1 MSLLYKAALLHDTVE
16 DTATTLDDVRSNF
29 GDDVARVVGEV
40 SDDKSLNKAERKRA
54 QIEHARVI
62 SREAKLV
69 KLADKLYNLR
79 DLRTSP
85 PPNWSSDRVA
95 GYFVWARHV
104 VDGMRGTNAHLESEL
119 DALFAAVIPTQPSLQ
134 QQLDAYLAEMEKS
147 SD

>member
-1 MSLLYKAALLHDTVE
+1 MHDTVE

-62 SREAKLV
+62 SRQAKLV

-79 DLRTSP
+79 DLRSSP
-85 PPNWSSDRVA
+85 PSNWTPDRVR
-95 GYFVWARHV
+95 GYFVWAHHV
-104 VDGMRGTNAHLESEL
+104 VDGLRGTNAKLESEL
-119 DALFAAVIPTQPSLQ
+119 DALFAAIIPTQPSIQ
-134 QQLDAYLAEMEKS
+134 QQLDEYLAEMEKS
-147 SD
+147 ND